1 MINLPV
7 VEHVSRLVIELASR
21 TKAEY
26 DAEEDAARDEAE
38 EVTLKRSAMEFTL
51 TDILLRVLP

>member
-21 TKAEY
+21 SKAES
-26 DAEEDAARDEAE
+26 DAKEDAARDEAE
-38 EVTLKRSAMEFTL
+38 EVT
-51 TDILLRVLP
+51 

>member
-21 TKAEY
+21 AKAED
-26 DAEEDAARDEAE
+26 DAGEEAARDEAE
-38 EVTLKRSAMEFTL
+38 EVTKTPHATEFAL
-51 TDILLRVLP
+51 TDTI

>member
-7 VEHVSRLVIELASR
+7 VEHVSQLVIELASR

-26 DAEEDAARDEAE
+26 GAEEDAARDEAE
-38 EVTLKRSAMEFTL
+38 EVT
-51 TDILLRVLP
+51 